1 MHVVEN
7 SYISLFAGVGGL
19 DLGVRLAF
27 QSAVCRCYVE
37 INIEAAEVLEARI
50 SEGSMEDAPIWSNAT
65 TFPSELYRGRVAGVV
80 AGWPCPPVSV
90 AGKRKGTEDERWL
103 WPAVVDIIRDTDAE
117 WFLGENVPGLLSAND
132 GGAFGDVLRDLAGL
146 GMRTEWLCLR
156 ASDVG
161 ASHGRKRIFILAFRP
176 GMPKPDIL
184 RSGSRRSECP
194 GFEGRR
200 ALGESERKLADA
212 SRDERPGI
220 EWEAGSRRGVCETGD
235 ELEHARRFGRD
246 GGGQKA
252 GQETVAR
259 CEHAGVTVD
268 DATDSWRR
276 PLSGSG
282 DGRSEGPDGIGQAD
296 SGSGIAEP
304 VLADAEHAERGA
316 EQEVDGDAYGRTGP
330 GRIGSELGDTNEP
343 GLQGRRERGQSAD
356 ERVVGAAGDSELANA
371 NGESGDVHGRK
382 LAGIRMSTGTSPELP
397 IFAPGPGATDLWQ
410 RILAEYPWLAPAIS
424 TEEVE
429 STLRK
434 LDARLA
440 DLVDLHRTDSLR
452 AAGNG
457 VTSLCAA
464 VAFRILAKRARLT
477 T

>member
-27 QSAVCRCYVE
+27 PSAVCRCYVE

-161 ASHGRKRIFILAFRP
+161 ASHGRKRVFILAFSP
-176 GMPKPDIL
+176 GMAKPDIL

-194 GFEGRR
+194 GFEG
-200 ALGESERKLADA
+200 
-212 SRDERPGI
+212 
-220 EWEAGSRRGVCETGD
+220 
-235 ELEHARRFGRD
+235 
-246 GGGQKA
+246 
-252 GQETVAR
+252 
-259 CEHAGVTVD
+259 
-268 DATDSWRR
+268 RR

-304 VLADAEHAERGA
+304 VLADAEYTERWP
-316 EQEVDGDAYGRTGP
+316 EHEIDSDAYGRLGS
-330 GRIGSELGDTNEP
+330 GRLSSELGHPDEP
-343 GLQGRRERGQSAD
+343 GLQGRRERGHGAD
-356 ERVVGAAGDSELANA
+356 ERSAGAAGDSELANA
-371 NGESGDVHGRK
+371 NGESGDVYGRE
-382 LAGIRMSTGTSPELP
+382 LAGIRMPSGSGSELADTASYDQRNGSQRIATGADQERRGIGAGSGCLQTGNINGTLP
-397 IFAPGPGATDLWQ
+397 VFAPGPGATELWQ
-410 RILAEYPWLAPAIS
+410 RILSDYPWLAPAIS
-424 TEEVE
+424 TEEIK
-429 STLRK
+429 STLRQ